1 MKPMRAML
9 VSSDEVYEIA
19 NCVPA
24 LSRDLVAACF
34 SRLYGPMKN
43 KSPDRF
49 DRATKRA
56 AHRQQ
61 GASQIRSPAS
71 DAAAIFRQALALH
84 HQDRLAEAEAAYR
97 LVIEIEPDHSESLY
111 LIGVIYHQR
120 GDHVA
125 AVRQIDAA
133 LKVNPR
139 NAAAYSNRGLAL
151 QELRRFDDALASFE
165 HALAIDPDDADVLM
179 SRGVALMALGR
190 HGDAVASYDRA
201 LAISPDH
208 VDALTNRGSAL
219 HALGRTVE
227 ALASYERALAIS
239 PDHPEALANRG
250 VLLHALKRDLD
261 ALASVD
267 RALAVRPRHPETLA
281 NRGVVL
287 HALERYAE
295 ALVSFEEAL
304 AIAPRYGE
312 ALNNRAITLMRL
324 GRHVGALASLDAAL
338 AIRPDYAEALNNR
351 GTVLT
356 QLNRHAEALASF
368 EQALAIK
375 PDFAAAHLNE
385 AHARLLTGQ
394 FERGWEKYEWRW
406 QNEPLSSRKRNFAQ
420 PSWNGTDNIAGKT
433 IFVHAE
439 QGFGDTLQFCRYVPL
454 LAERGAHVIVEVQPE
469 LRRLLS
475 GLDGASVIARGEP
488 LPAFDVHCPL
498 LSLPRA
504 FGTTLATIP
513 PLRAPPAVP
522 PELLQKW
529 RSRLRPSGRPRVGL
543 AWSGR
548 PTHPND
554 HNRSIP
560 LSAMLPLFALP
571 AEFVSLQKEV
581 RSADRAILHARAA
594 EIADFGSELTDFLE
608 TAALLLSIDIV
619 ISVDTAVAHLACTLG
634 RPTWIMLPHAPDW
647 RWLLEREDSPWY
659 PSARLF
665 RQPRIG
671 DWASVIQ
678 AVCDVLRRLS

>member
-1 MKPMRAML
+1 MT
-9 VSSDEVYEIA
+9 
-19 NCVPA
+19 
-24 LSRDLVAACF
+24 
-34 SRLYGPMKN
+34 N
-43 KSPDRF
+43 KSPDRSG
-49 DRATKRA
+49 RASKPPG
-56 AHRQQ
+56 HRQQ
-61 GASQIRSPAS
+61 GASQIRAPAS

-84 HQDRLAEAEAAYR
+84 HGDRLAEAEAAYR
-97 LVIEIEPDHSESLY
+97 QVLEIDPHHSESLH

-120 GDHVA
+120 GDHAA
-125 AVRQIDAA
+125 AVHQIDAA
-133 LKVNPR
+133 LTINPR
-139 NAAAYSNRGLAL
+139 NAAAHSNRGLAL
-151 QELRRFDDALASFE
+151 HELRRFEEALASFE
-165 HALAIDPDDADVLM
+165 RALAIEPDDADVLM
-179 SRGVALMALGR
+179 SRGVALAALAR
-190 HGDAVASYDRA
+190 HGEAVTSYERA
-201 LAISPDH
+201 LAISPGH
-208 VDALTNRGSAL
+208 VDALTNRGGAL
-219 HALGRTVE
+219 HVVGRPVE

-239 PDHPEALANRG
+239 ADHPAA
-250 VLLHALKRDLD
+250 
-261 ALASVD
+261 
-267 RALAVRPRHPETLA
+267 LA

-287 HALERYAE
+287 HALKRHAESLASLDRALAVRPHHPETLANRGAVLHALERHAE
-295 ALVSFEEAL
+295 ALASFEAAL
-304 AIAPRYGE
+304 AIAPNHGE

-324 GRHVGALASLDAAL
+324 GRHVEALGNLDRAL
-338 AIRPDYAEALNNR
+338 AIKPDYAEALNNR

-356 QLNRHAEALASF
+356 QRNRHAEALTSF
-368 EQALAIK
+368 ERAVAIK

-406 QNEPLSSRKRNFAQ
+406 QNEPLSGRKRNFAQ
-420 PSWNGTDNIAGKT
+420 SSWNGSDNIEGKT

-454 LAERGAHVIVEVQPE
+454 LAECGAHAIFEVQPE

-475 GLDGASVIARGEP
+475 GLEGASVIARGES
-488 LPAFDVHCPL
+488 LPAFDFHCPL

-504 FGTTLATIP
+504 FGTTLATTP
-513 PLRAPPAVP
+513 PPRVPPAMP

-529 RSRLRPSGRPRVGL
+529 QSRLRPSDMPRVGL

-560 LSAMLPLFALP
+560 LSAMLALFALP
-571 AEFVSLQKEV
+571 IDVVSLQKEG
-581 RSADRAILHARAA
+581 RSADRAILRAHAA
-594 EIADFGSELTDFLE
+594 EIADFSSELTDFLE
-608 TAALLLSIDIV
+608 TAALLSSIDIV

-634 RPTWIMLPHAPDW
+634 RPTWILLPHAPDW

-671 DWASVIQ
+671 DWDSVIQ
-678 AVCDVLRRLS
+678 TVVRELRLRP

>member
-1 MKPMRAML
+1 MT
-9 VSSDEVYEIA
+9 
-19 NCVPA
+19 
-24 LSRDLVAACF
+24 
-34 SRLYGPMKN
+34 N
-43 KSPDRF
+43 KSPDPSGHAPGR
-49 DRATKRA
+49 
-56 AHRQQ
+56 RQQ
-61 GASQIRSPAS
+61 GASSVRAS
-71 DAAAIFRQALALH
+71 ANEAAAIFRRALALH
-84 HQDRLAEAEAAYR
+84 RGNRLMEAEAAYR
-97 LVIEIEPDHSESLY
+97 QVLEVEPDHFESLH
-111 LIGVIYHQR
+111 LIGVICHQC
-120 GDHVA
+120 GNHAA

-139 NAAAYSNRGLAL
+139 NAAAHSNRGLAL
-151 QELRRFDDALASFE
+151 QELGRFEDALASFE
-165 HALAIDPDDADVLM
+165 RALAIEPDDPDVLM
-179 SRGVALMALGR
+179 SRGLALAALGR
-190 HGDAVASYDRA
+190 HGEAVTNYDRA

-219 HALGRTVE
+219 QALNRPAE

-250 VLLHALKRDLD
+250 IVLHALKRDAE
-261 ALASVD
+261 ALASLD
-267 RALAVRPRHPETLA
+267 RALAVRPHHPETLA

-287 HALERYAE
+287 HALERHAE
-295 ALVSFEEAL
+295 ALASFDKAL
-304 AIAPRYGE
+304 AIAPNHGE

-324 GRHVGALASLDAAL
+324 GRHDEALRSLDRAL
-338 AIRPDYAEALNNR
+338 AIRPTYAEALNNR
-351 GTVLT
+351 GTVLA
-356 QLNRHAEALASF
+356 QLNRHAETLASF

-385 AHARLLTGQ
+385 AHALLLTGQ
-394 FERGWEKYEWRW
+394 FERGWEEYEWRW
-406 QNEPLSSRKRNFAQ
+406 QNEPLSGRKRHFAQ
-420 PSWNGTDNIAGKT
+420 PLWNGTDNIEGKT

-454 LAERGAHVIVEVQPE
+454 LAERGAYVIVEVQPE
-469 LRRLLS
+469 LKRLLS
-475 GLDGASVIARGEP
+475 GLEDAHVIARGEP
-488 LPAFDVHCPL
+488 VPPFDVHCPL

-513 PLRAPPAVP
+513 QPRAPPVVP

-529 RSRLRPSGRPRVGL
+529 RSRLGPSARPRVGL

-560 LSAMLPLFALP
+560 SSAMLALLALP
-571 AEFVSLQKEV
+571 IEIVSLQKEV
-581 RSADRAILHARAA
+581 RSADQTFLHDHRA
-594 EIADFGSELTDFLE
+594 EIADFGSELTNFLE
-608 TAALLLSIDIV
+608 TAALLSSIDLV

-634 RPTWIMLPHAPDW
+634 RPTWILLPFAPDW
-647 RWLLEREDSPWY
+647 RWLLDRKDSPWY

-671 DWASVIQ
+671 DWDNVIQ
-678 AVCDVLRRLS
+678 SVLSGVRRWL